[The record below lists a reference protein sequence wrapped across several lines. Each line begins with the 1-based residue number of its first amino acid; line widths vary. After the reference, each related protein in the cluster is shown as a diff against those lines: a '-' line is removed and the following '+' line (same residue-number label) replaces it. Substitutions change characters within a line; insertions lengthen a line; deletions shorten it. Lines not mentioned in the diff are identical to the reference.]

1 MTLHQATAVA
11 VDGRAIL
18 IEGPPGSGKSSLALA
33 LIDRGATLI
42 GDDGVR
48 LEIRAGTLWA
58 SPPDATLGL
67 LELRGVG
74 LIELPATA
82 APVALL
88 LEANDAPPRFVEQA
102 ALRDWQGTS
111 VPVLPFDLRAS
122 TAAVRAEYALA
133 MHGLTHPVTSGPGT
147 LP

>member
-1 MTLHQATAVA
+1 
-11 VDGRAIL
+11 
-18 IEGPPGSGKSSLALA
+18 
-33 LIDRGATLI
+33 LID
-42 GDDGVR
+42 
-48 LEIRAGTLWA
+48 
-58 SPPDATLGL
+58 
-67 LELRGVG
+67 
-74 LIELPATA
+74 LPTSA

-111 VPVLPFDLRAS
+111 VPVLSFDLRAS

-133 MHGLTHPVTSGPGT
+133 MHGLTHPGASGPGT